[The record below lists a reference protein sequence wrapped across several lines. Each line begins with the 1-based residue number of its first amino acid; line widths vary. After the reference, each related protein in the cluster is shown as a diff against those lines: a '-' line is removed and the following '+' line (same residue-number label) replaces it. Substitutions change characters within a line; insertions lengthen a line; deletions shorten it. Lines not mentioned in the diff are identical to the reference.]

1 MLLRIET
8 ISEKK
13 FIGIHKTMSFADNYT
28 FELWSSFMPRRKE
41 ISNAVGSE
49 LYSIEIYNNPFFFE
63 YFNPTNEFEKWA
75 AVEVADYNTIP
86 KDMTKL
92 IAPAGLYAVFLH
104 KGPASEGPTTYNY
117 IFRTWL
123 PESVYILDDRPH
135 FAVMGNKYKNNDPDS
150 EEEIW
155 IPIKLKS
162 L

>member
-1 MLLRIET
+1 MTPRIE
-8 ISEKK
+8 IINEKK
-13 FIGIHKTMSFADNYT
+13 FIGMNKTMSFADNYT

-41 ISNAVGSE
+41 ITNIVGSE
-49 LYSIEIYNNPFFFE
+49 LYSIEVYNNPFFFE

-75 AVEVADYNTIP
+75 AVQVIDFNNIP
-86 KDMTKL
+86 EGMKSL
-92 IAPAGLYAVFLH
+92 IAPAGLYSVFLH

-135 FAVMGNKYKNNDPDS
+135 FSVMGEKYKNDDPSS

-162 L
+162 P